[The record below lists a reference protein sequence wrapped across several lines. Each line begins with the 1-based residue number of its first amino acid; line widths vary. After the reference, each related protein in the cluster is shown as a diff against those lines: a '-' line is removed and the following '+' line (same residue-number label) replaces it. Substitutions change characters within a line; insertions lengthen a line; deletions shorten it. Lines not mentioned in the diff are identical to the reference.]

1 MTTDSQPRQHWFQ
14 QLVARLT
21 GRREPEPAASPSRY
35 ASSPEKTPAE
45 VEAARSEA
53 RAAMQAFREEHVRT
67 QGGAHA
73 AHSPVQH

>member
-1 MTTDSQPRQHWFQ
+1 MTTDPQPSKLWLQ

-21 GRREPEPAASPSRY
+21 GRGEPEPAASPSRY

-53 RAAMQAFREEHVRT
+53 RAAMQAFRAEHVRT
-67 QGGAHA
+67 QGGGHE